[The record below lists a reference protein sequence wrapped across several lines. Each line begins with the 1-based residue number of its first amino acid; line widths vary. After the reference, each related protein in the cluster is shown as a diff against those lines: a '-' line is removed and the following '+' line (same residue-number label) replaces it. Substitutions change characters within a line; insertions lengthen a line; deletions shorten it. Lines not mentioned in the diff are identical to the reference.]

1 VGRLAL
7 GVDTEFFEPLEL
19 EEHQHHKSQYVL
31 GLSGTGKSVLLG
43 NMAVQYHRMGEGVL
57 VIDTK
62 DGLLC
67 EEIAAR
73 YDSEDVIY
81 VAPGLCYW
89 DGQPHYWGLNI
100 FELKH
105 ADPDRKD
112 LTFSDMIGT
121 AMALFERMGSLESIM
136 TQVEEHLEM
145 GIRLAVCKK
154 GSTLIDLDKILT
166 DPAWR
171 NAIIANCTVPPK
183 LVEDWRN
190 FDAAYRT
197 ANAQA
202 REIKSTLPRVH
213 RLTQPH
219 EIQNMVSQYET
230 TLKIGEWLDQGKMV
244 LCNFG
249 KNVPQL
255 YNVDIGNLVMALAVS
270 EGFRRR
276 RVQEDG
282 KRHWRFIIDEFHQ
295 LASRQFAELIDLG
308 RSKRIWPVMAH
319 QNREQ
324 LKNFREQNNQLST
337 SVTGAG
343 VQILLSLGDEDRKH
357 FRDVLSKDRSERIE
371 ALEQHQAVVSITGG
385 PADSGFPM
393 TVLLDN
399 WWAER
404 DEARLQ
410 RLIDAQK
417 PFTQPKRLVEENNR
431 KRYYPAPENGTKNGN
446 ATADTEKDPP
456 EPSGTQSQ
464 GGDTPAGA
472 DRTRDRDAAA
482 ARQGPFRHKRP
493 GRDDV

>member
-1 VGRLAL
+1 MGRLAL

-171 NAIIANCTVPPK
+171 RDIIANYTVPPK

-249 KNVPQL
+249 KNVPQP

-276 RVQEDG
+276 RVQEDD
-282 KRHWRFIIDEFHQ
+282 KRH
-295 LASRQFAELIDLG
+295 
-308 RSKRIWPVMAH
+308 
-319 QNREQ
+319 
-324 LKNFREQNNQLST
+324 
-337 SVTGAG
+337 
-343 VQILLSLGDEDRKH
+343 
-357 FRDVLSKDRSERIE
+357 
-371 ALEQHQAVVSITGG
+371 
-385 PADSGFPM
+385 
-393 TVLLDN
+393 
-399 WWAER
+399 
-404 DEARLQ
+404 
-410 RLIDAQK
+410 
-417 PFTQPKRLVEENNR
+417 
-431 KRYYPAPENGTKNGN
+431 
-446 ATADTEKDPP
+446 
-456 EPSGTQSQ
+456 
-464 GGDTPAGA
+464 
-472 DRTRDRDAAA
+472 
-482 ARQGPFRHKRP
+482 
-493 GRDDV
+493 